1 MRTLKS
7 GLLAVLFL
15 LTAYTRAQSDQMQAY
30 WVHEDHVKPAMV
42 EEYENVGKKLIE
54 NLKKYNIP
62 DEQWIT
68 AQTADFRYLYV
79 SPLKDMADLDRDI
92 FAGLAEKMGEENMR
106 GLFNEMD
113 KYYTEH
119 FNYVIYLDP
128 ELSYM
133 PGGIT
138 QTPEGQQYRKFY
150 YLHTTPAMRS
160 DLAKAMKGIKDLYAS
175 KGSKVEYRVYRSGF
189 GAPNDFFMVAIAA
202 KDPVTYEQN
211 SVSNQALLG
220 DDAKPAFDNLM
231 DYVTKFEVIPGNM
244 RPDLAYSPE

>member
-15 LTAYTRAQSDQMQAY
+15 LSASTKAQSDQMQAY

-42 EEYENVGKKLIE
+42 DEYENVGKKLVE

-92 FAGLAEKMGEENMR
+92 FAGLAEKMGEDNMM

-113 KYYTEH
+113 KYYSEH
-119 FNYVIYLDP
+119 FNYIIYLDP

-160 DLAKAMKGIKDLYAS
+160 DLAKAMKGIKDLYTS

-202 KDPVTYEQN
+202 KDPVAYEQN